1 MNEEVDLILEDTGE
15 RNERTLKHLDT
26 ELSKIRAGR
35 ANIHMLDGIMV
46 NYYGTP
52 TPLNQIANV
61 NSPDPRT
68 LAIQPWEKNMIDP
81 IEKSIMAANLGMT
94 PQNNGEII
102 RINIPMLT
110 EDRRRELVKKVK
122 VEGENAKVAVRN
134 NRRDANEQLKKLIKD
149 GLSEDAEKDAE
160 KTVQEMTDKY
170 IRLVDDRL
178 ALKEKD
184 IMTI

>member
-1 MNEEVDLILEDTGE
+1 MNEEVELILLDTGE
-15 RNERTLKHLDT
+15 KMERTLKYLDG

-35 ANIHMLDGIMV
+35 ANVHMLDGIMV

-81 IEKSIMAANLGMT
+81 IEKSILAANLGMT
-94 PQNNGEII
+94 PVNNGEII
-102 RINIPMLT
+102 RINIPILT
-110 EDRRRELVKKVK
+110 EERRRELVKKVRT
-122 VEGENAKVAVRN
+122 EGESAKVGIRN
-134 NRRDANEQLKKLIKD
+134 IRRDGNDQLKKLIKE
-149 GLSEDAEKDAE
+149 GLAEDEEKDAE
-160 KTVQEMTDKY
+160 KEVQDLTDKY
-170 IRLVDDRL
+170 IRQVDDRL
-178 ALKEKD
+178 AAKEKD

>member
-1 MNEEVDLILEDTGE
+1 MNEEVELILEDTE
-15 RNERTLKHLDT
+15 EKMQRALKHLDT

-35 ANIHMLDGIMV
+35 ANVHMLDGISV

-52 TPLNQIANV
+52 TPLQQISNI
-61 NSPDPRT
+61 NTPDPRT

-81 IEKSIMAANLGMT
+81 IEKAILAANLGLT
-94 PQNNGEII
+94 PMNNGEII

-110 EDRRRELVKKVK
+110 EERRRELVKRVK
-122 VEGENAKVAVRN
+122 VEGENAKVGIRN
-134 NRRDANEQLKKLIKD
+134 IRREGNDQLKKLIKD

-160 KTVQEMTDKY
+160 AQVQTMTDKY
-170 IRLVDDRL
+170 IHLVDEKL
-178 ALKEKD
+178 AAKEKD

>member
-1 MNEEVDLILEDTGE
+1 MNEEVEMILEDNGE
-15 RNERTLKHLDT
+15 RMDRTIRHLDN

-52 TPLNQIANV
+52 TALTQIANV

-94 PQNNGEII
+94 PVNNGEII

-122 VEGENAKVAVRN
+122 TEGENARVGIRN
-134 NRRDANEQLKKLIKD
+134 NRRDSNEQLKKLIKE
-149 GLSEDAEKDAE
+149 GLAEDDEKDAE
-160 KTVQEMTDKY
+160 KMVQDMTDKY
-170 IRLVDDRL
+170 IKIVDERL
-178 ALKEKD
+178 AAKEKD

>member
-1 MNEEVDLILEDTGE
+1 MNEEVELILEDTTE
-15 RNERTLKHLDT
+15 RMDRTIKHLDN

-35 ANIHMLDGIMV
+35 ANVHMLDGIVV

-52 TPLNQIANV
+52 TPLAQVANV

-68 LAIQPWEKNMIDP
+68 LAIQPWEKNLIGE

-94 PQNNGEII
+94 PMNNGEII

-110 EDRRRELVKKVK
+110 EDRRKELVKKVK
-122 VEGENAKVAVRN
+122 TEGENARVGIRNVRRESN
-134 NRRDANEQLKKLIKD
+134 DQLKKLIKE
-149 GLSEDAEKDAE
+149 GLAEDAEKDAE

-170 IRLVDDRL
+170 IRTVDDRL
-178 ALKEKD
+178 TAKEKD

>member
-1 MNEEVDLILEDTGE
+1 MNEEVELILEDTGDKMD
-15 RNERTLKHLDT
+15 RTIKHLDT

-52 TPLNQIANV
+52 TPLTQIANV

-81 IEKSIMAANLGMT
+81 IEKSILAANLGMT
-94 PQNNGEII
+94 PMNNGEII

-110 EDRRRELVKKVK
+110 EERRKELVKKVK
-122 VEGENAKVAVRN
+122 IEGENARVGIRN
-134 NRRDANEQLKKLIKD
+134 IRRDGNDQLKKLIKE

-170 IRLVDDRL
+170 IRTVDERLV
-178 ALKEKD
+178 LKEKD

>member
-1 MNEEVDLILEDTGE
+1 MNEEVEMIIEDTGE
-15 RNERTLKHLDT
+15 KMERTIKHLDN

-52 TPLNQIANV
+52 TPLTQIANV

-81 IEKSIMAANLGMT
+81 IEKSILVANLGMT
-94 PQNNGEII
+94 PMNNGEII

-110 EDRRRELVKKVK
+110 EERRRDLVKKVK
-122 VEGENAKVAVRN
+122 IEGESARVGIRN
-134 NRRDANEQLKKLIKD
+134 NRRDGNEQLKRMIKE
-149 GLSEDAEKDAE
+149 GLAEDEEKNAE
-160 KTVQEMTDKY
+160 KTVQDMTDKY
-170 IRLVDDRL
+170 IKVVDDRIL
-178 ALKEKD
+178 AKEKD

>member
-1 MNEEVDLILEDTGE
+1 MNEEVELILEDTEE
-15 RNERTLKHLDT
+15 RNDKTIRHLDT

-52 TPLNQIANV
+52 TPLTQIANV

-94 PQNNGEII
+94 PMNNGEII

-122 VEGENAKVAVRN
+122 TEGETARIGVRN
-134 NRRDANEQLKKLIKD
+134 NRRDANDQLKKLIKE

-160 KTVQEMTDKY
+160 KLVQEMTDKF
-170 IRLVDDRL
+170 IRTVDDRL
-178 ALKEKD
+178 LAKEKD

>member
-1 MNEEVDLILEDTGE
+1 MNEEVELILEDTQE
-15 RNERTLKHLDT
+15 RMDKTIRHLDT

-35 ANIHMLDGIMV
+35 ANIHMLDGLMV

-52 TPLNQIANV
+52 TALTQIANV

-94 PQNNGEII
+94 PMNNGEII

-122 VEGENAKVAVRN
+122 TEGETARVGVRN
-134 NRRDANEQLKKLIKD
+134 NRRDANEQLKKLIKE

-160 KTVQEMTDKY
+160 KLVQEMTDKY
-170 IRLVDDRL
+170 IRVVDDRL
-178 ALKEKD
+178 VTKEKD

>member
-1 MNEEVDLILEDTGE
+1 MNEEVELILEDTTE
-15 RNERTLKHLDT
+15 RMDRTIKHLDN

-35 ANIHMLDGIMV
+35 ANVHMLDGIVV
-46 NYYGTP
+46 NYYGSP
-52 TPLNQIANV
+52 TPLAQVANV

-68 LAIQPWEKNMIDP
+68 LAIQPWEKNLIGE

-94 PQNNGEII
+94 PMNNGEII

-110 EDRRRELVKKVK
+110 EDRRKELVKKVK
-122 VEGENAKVAVRN
+122 TEGENARVGIRNVRRESN
-134 NRRDANEQLKKLIKD
+134 DQLKKLIKE
-149 GLSEDAEKDAE
+149 GLAEDAEKDAE

-170 IRLVDDRL
+170 IRIVDDRL
-178 ALKEKD
+178 TAKEKD

>member
-1 MNEEVDLILEDTGE
+1 MNEEIEMILEDTGE
-15 RNERTLKHLDT
+15 KMERTIKHLDT
-26 ELSKIRAGR
+26 ELSKIRTGR

-52 TPLNQIANV
+52 TPLTQIANV

-68 LAIQPWEKNMIDP
+68 LAIQPWEKNMIDQ
-81 IEKSIMAANLGMT
+81 IEKSIMAANIGMT
-94 PQNNGEII
+94 PVNNGEII

-122 VEGENAKVAVRN
+122 IEGESVRVGIRN
-134 NRRDANEQLKKLIKD
+134 NRRDGNEQLKKLIKE
-149 GLSEDAEKDAE
+149 GLAEDEEKDAE
-160 KTVQEMTDKY
+160 KLVQEMTDKY
-170 IRLVDDRL
+170 IKVVDDRL
-178 ALKEKD
+178 LAKEKD

>member
-1 MNEEVDLILEDTGE
+1 MNEEVEMILEDNGE
-15 RNERTLKHLDT
+15 RMDRTIRHLDT

-52 TPLNQIANV
+52 TPLTQIANV

-94 PQNNGEII
+94 PVNNGEII

-122 VEGENAKVAVRN
+122 TEGENARVGIRN
-134 NRRDANEQLKKLIKD
+134 NRRDSNEQLKKLIKE
-149 GLSEDAEKDAE
+149 GLAEDDEKDAE
-160 KTVQEMTDKY
+160 RMVQDMTDKY
-170 IRLVDDRL
+170 IKIVDERL
-178 ALKEKD
+178 AAKEKD

>member
-1 MNEEVDLILEDTGE
+1 MNEEVELILEDTE
-15 RNERTLKHLDT
+15 EKMQRALRHLDT

-35 ANIHMLDGIMV
+35 ANVHMLDGISV

-52 TPLNQIANV
+52 TPLQQISNI
-61 NSPDPRT
+61 NTPDPRT

-81 IEKSIMAANLGMT
+81 IEKAILAANLGLT
-94 PQNNGEII
+94 PMNNGEII

-110 EDRRRELVKKVK
+110 EERRRDLVKRVK
-122 VEGENAKVAVRN
+122 TEGENARIAVRN
-134 NRRDANEQLKKLIKD
+134 IRREGNDQLKKLIKD

-160 KTVQEMTDKY
+160 GQVQVMTDKY
-170 IRLVDDRL
+170 IRFIDEKL
-178 ALKEKD
+178 AAKEKD